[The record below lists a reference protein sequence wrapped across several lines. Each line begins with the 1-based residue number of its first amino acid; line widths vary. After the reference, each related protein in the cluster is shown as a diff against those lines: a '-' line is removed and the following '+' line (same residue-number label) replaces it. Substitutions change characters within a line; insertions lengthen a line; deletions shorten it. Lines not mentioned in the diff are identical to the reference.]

1 MFHVGMKG
9 YGIRCD
15 GFRKKT
21 VYIVIEGFITGFRMR
36 AVCNLSG
43 IIAGIFGFR
52 RVKAGTAA
60 KEPHKAKVP
69 LSS

>member
-1 MFHVGMKG
+1 MKG
-9 YGIRCD
+9 YGIRRD

-21 VYIVIEGFITGFRMR
+21 VYIVIEGFTTGFRMR

-52 RVKAGTAA
+52 KVKAGTARQQ
-60 KEPHKAKVP
+60 KNRTKQKCRC
-69 LSS
+69 LLKK